1 MLEFIHNYTNNHPLI
16 SIFVVLILIGIIFL
30 LYAIETAEEI
40 NEETEKAM
48 KIAILKDY
56 FKNEK
61 LNYEKVLMTFSL
73 PNENVKLLIENWTG
87 ILMTDE
93 EILKVKR
100 MLNNI

>member
-30 LYAIETAEEI
+30 LYAIETVEEI

-93 EILKVKR
+93 EILKVKK